1 MLDVEVDPKIEK
13 PKIAPTPWALDKLP
27 PFPVVATRLMHVL
40 ANENAGI
47 NEVGRVIAAEPVFA
61 TRVLQMAN
69 SPLFALQRQV
79 RTIAHAITLLGLQRI
94 KAVTMTRAMGDFVA
108 PALKIEAL
116 KKCWQNSLVGA
127 MLAEK
132 LAKSCQLDVD
142 LAYLAALLRDIG
154 RLALMVKYPGPYV
167 NLLAVS
173 AEGPFDVMATERDLF
188 DIDHCEAGS
197 WLLAHM
203 QFPEVLCQVAGRHHE
218 TPTGHF
224 GILQLVRVADLMAAS
239 LGFGVLA
246 DIPGPEWIE
255 VLAQLPE
262 SSRANFRH
270 GPAVLKTELHTKIQA
285 WK

>member
-1 MLDVEVDPKIEK
+1 MLDVADQPKIEK
-13 PKIAPTPWALDKLP
+13 PKLAPTPWALDKLP
-27 PFPVVATRLMHVL
+27 PFPVVATRLMQML
-40 ANENAGI
+40 ANENVTI
-47 NEVGRVIAAEPVFA
+47 TEVGKVIAAEPVFA
-61 TRVLQMAN
+61 ARVLSMAN

-79 RTIAHAITLLGLQRI
+79 KTITHAVTLLGIQRV
-94 KAVTMTRAMGDFVA
+94 KAVTMTRAVGDFVA
-108 PALKIEAL
+108 PALKIEPL
-116 KKCWQNSLVGA
+116 RKCWQNSLAGA

-132 LAKSCQLDVD
+132 LARSCQMDGD

-154 RLALMVKYPGPYV
+154 RLALMMKWPGPYV
-167 NLLAVS
+167 NLLVTS

-218 TPTGHF
+218 TPTGPF
-224 GILQLVRVADLMAAS
+224 GIVQLVRVADLMADS

-246 DIPGPEWIE
+246 DTPGPEWIE

-262 SSRANFRH
+262 LSRPHFRH
-270 GPAVLKTELHTKIQA
+270 DPAELKTELQAKILS